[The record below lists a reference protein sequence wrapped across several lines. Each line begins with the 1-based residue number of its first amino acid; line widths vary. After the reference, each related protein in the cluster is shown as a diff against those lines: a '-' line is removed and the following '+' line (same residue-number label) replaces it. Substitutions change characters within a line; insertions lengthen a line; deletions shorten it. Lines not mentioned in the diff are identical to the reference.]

1 MLVPVIHFNG
11 CCADAIALYEKAFT
25 VTDKHVD
32 YYRDAPDN
40 SGMDVSESTQNL
52 IMHSRL
58 AINGTYINMSD
69 DMSDGFV
76 PQHPIFNI
84 FLSSADE
91 VEKAYDIL
99 KANGTVAVNIGPQ
112 FFSPLYCAVTDRF
125 GVRWQVMVSA
135 DAS

>member
-52 IMHSRL
+52 IMHSRM

-76 PQHPIFNI
+76 PQH
-84 FLSSADE
+84 LSLPKTSCYCITVHESRITAK
-91 VEKAYDIL
+91 VRPLPGFCKWNTIRNP
-99 KANGTVAVNIGPQ
+99 KGTQ
-112 FFSPLYCAVTDRF
+112 LR
-125 GVRWQVMVSA
+125 
-135 DAS
+135 